1 MYKNKI
7 LLSLIPLIYVG
18 CANLQVEQKSSDLNN
33 VSIYKNINQEKSSF
47 IEYKNFINDDDLLK
61 YLEIA
66 LNNNR
71 NYKKSIS
78 NLEMI
83 KNNYKIQKSNEYPDI
98 NLGLSGSKSKNL
110 NNSITQNSSS
120 TIGISNYEID
130 LYGKYKDLTEVEFE
144 NYLSNENNLKSYK
157 ISLVSQ
163 IITSWVNINYYK
175 KMIFTCKKIEENSF
189 ESLNITKKRYELGI
203 DDVSSSYNSEIIY
216 NQSKVDNII
225 YKTKLD
231 QEIKNFE
238 LLIGESIN
246 DDLILKSDFKEL
258 NKIVNNFNYEI
269 KSEILL
275 NRPDVL
281 EAEHQLKSVQ
291 ANIEAVRKTYFP
303 TISLTSSYG
312 LSSNLLSG
320 LFTNGTSVIWNFIPN
335 ISMNLFDFD
344 EKDSKL
350 NYQISKR
357 DYYISNYEYIV
368 QNAFKEINNELIRK
382 NTIIEQKQYQTNL
395 LNSSYKSYE
404 YYNVRYKNGVENFI
418 NVLNSQRTYY
428 TSLKSLISL
437 ELEETENIINLYKVF
452 GGSL

>member
-7 LLSLIPLIYVG
+7 LLIIIPLFYIG
-18 CANLQVEQKSSDLNN
+18 CANLEVEQKSFDLNN
-33 VSIYKNINQEKSSF
+33 VSIYKNINNEKSSF
-47 IEYKNFINDDDLLK
+47 IEYKNFINDENLLK
-61 YLEIA
+61 YIEIA

-71 NYKKSIS
+71 NYKKSIY
-78 NLEMI
+78 NLEMV
-83 KNNYKIQKSNEYPDI
+83 KSNYKIQKSNEYPNID
-98 NLGLSGSKSKNL
+98 LGLSGSKSKA
-110 NNSITQNSSS
+110 NNNITQNSST

-157 ISLVSQ
+157 ISLISQ
-163 IITSWVNINYYK
+163 IISSWVNINYYK
-175 KMIFTCKKIEENSF
+175 KMIYTCNNIETNSL
-189 ESLNITKKRYELGI
+189 ESLNITKKRFELGI
-203 DDVSSSYNSEIIY
+203 DDISSIYNSEIIY
-216 NQSKVDNII
+216 NQSKVDSII
-225 YKTKLD
+225 YKTKLK

-238 LLIGESIN
+238 LLIGENIKE
-246 DDLILKSDFKEL
+246 DFILKSNYIEL

-269 KSEILL
+269 KSDILL

-320 LFTNGTSVIWNFIPN
+320 LFTHGTSVVWNFIPS
-335 ISMNLFDFD
+335 ISMNLFDFE

-357 DYYISNYEYIV
+357 DYYISNYEYVV

-382 NTIIEQKQYQTNL
+382 NTIIEQKNYQNKL
-395 LNSSYKSYE
+395 LTSSYNSYE

-428 TSLKSLISL
+428 SSLKNLISL
-437 ELEETENIINLYKVF
+437 ELEETENTINLYKVF
-452 GGSL
+452 GGSI